1 MALDVA
7 SEIIATVV
15 RTSLEICLFS
25 PKRKGKIRNKL
36 SRAERIERIYD
47 WREANGRRRS

>member
-7 SEIIATVV
+7 NDIVATVV
-15 RTSLEICLFS
+15 RTAIEYWLFG
-25 PKRKGKIRNKL
+25 PKDKGKIRNEL

-47 WREANGRRRS
+47 WREANGRG

>member
-7 SEIIATVV
+7 SDIVAMLV
-15 RTSLEICLFS
+15 RTAIEYWLFG
-25 PKRKGKIRNKL
+25 PKRKGKIRNEL

-47 WREANGRRRS
+47 WREANRRG